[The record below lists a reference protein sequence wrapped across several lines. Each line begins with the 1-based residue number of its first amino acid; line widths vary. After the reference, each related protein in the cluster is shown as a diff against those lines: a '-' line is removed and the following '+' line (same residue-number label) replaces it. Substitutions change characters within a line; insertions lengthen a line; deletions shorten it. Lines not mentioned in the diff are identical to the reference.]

1 MTKIKSLNY
10 INDLTKYKTSAFSR
24 KKKKIWNK
32 SHVLFWDINFH
43 VCMLYVS
50 VTRNLNVKFSK
61 KIKLNNLEFKSNP
74 TKCTVQI
81 QPNIYN

>member
-1 MTKIKSLNY
+1 MTWQS
-10 INDLTKYKTSAFSR
+10 TKQALSVEKR
-24 KKKKIWNK
+24 KKYG
-32 SHVLFWDINFH
+32 INHMCCFGTLISMYA
-43 VCMLYVS
+43 CFTYQ

-61 KIKLNNLEFKSNP
+61 KVKLNNLEFKSNP